1 VTITRLRTLTS
12 GLLTCAVV
20 GALVACAS
28 PAPPAATPSSET
40 PASAPW
46 SFAPGEQDAC
56 DTAAIKDRISKALAL
71 DTETDEN
78 STLSPPSEVRAAGRP
93 DAEVEYQEA
102 VWHDLSPSD
111 RLFKLCFAVQQGFE
125 R

>member
-1 VTITRLRTLTS
+1 VTITPIRTLTS
-12 GLLTCAVV
+12 GLLICAVV
-20 GALVACAS
+20 GALAACAS
-28 PAPPAATPSSET
+28 PAPPAATLSSET
-40 PASAPW
+40 PVSAPW

-56 DTAAIKDRISKALAL
+56 VTAPIKERISEALAL

>member
-1 VTITRLRTLTS
+1 MSITPLRTLTS
-12 GLLTCAVV
+12 GLLICAAV
-20 GALVACAS
+20 GALAACAS
-28 PAPPAATPSSET
+28 PAPPAATLSSET
-40 PASAPW
+40 PVSAPW
-46 SFAPGEQDAC
+46 SFASGEQKAC
-56 DTAAIKDRISKALAL
+56 DAPAIKDRIREALAL

-78 STLSPPSEVRAAGRP
+78 STLSPPSEVRAAGRH

-102 VWHDLSPSD
+102 VWRDLPPSD